1 MLLWKVLVPNLF
13 SSGSPGN
20 VEKYLFVNSNLE
32 VLISCSENANVIKV
46 SFKSY
51 SELVSFSREIQNR
64 ST

>member
-1 MLLWKVLVPNLF
+1 MLLWKVLVLNLF

-20 VEKYLFVNSNLE
+20 VEKYFFVNSNLE
-32 VLISCSENANVIKV
+32 VLISGSENANVITV

-51 SELVSFSREIQNR
+51 SELVSFSHEIQNR

>member
-1 MLLWKVLVPNLF
+1 MLLWEVLVLNLF

-20 VEKYLFVNSNLE
+20 VEKYFFVNSNLE
-32 VLISCSENANVIKV
+32 VLISCSEKFSVITI